1 MSTPISVIISQRAF
15 FVDVLSSFLTSA
27 RFTRHEYEE
36 YVQPLISFDTRT
48 ASSDSLTRSLEAA
61 HAIAFRSGLGSSLF
75 APDHPHFGVDDIKV
89 FAQRA
94 FVKDNVAVVGTNIE
108 ASTLNKLVDTSFAGV
123 SGASAVDETPASH
136 YFGGETRLEAAHGG
150 LQTVFVGFGTTNV
163 SASAELATLAAH
175 LSTTSSVKWARGLSP
190 MVQAILEGTSVQSLY
205 LPYSD
210 AGLFGLVVSGRTA
223 EGVKE
228 AGKVAVEVLKNSTK
242 GLTEDELKSALAKAK
257 FGAASAVESREGLIR
272 DLGAKVMFESL
283 AGLTEWLDFV
293 DFRGRY
299 VY

>member
-1 MSTPISVIISQRAF
+1 MSFLLNEPKLCRPNNCQRKF

-27 RFTRHEYEE
+27 RFTRHEFED

-48 ASSDSLTRSLEAA
+48 ASSNSLTRSLEAA

-75 APDHPHFGVDDIKV
+75 APDHPHFSVDDIKA

-94 FVKDNVAVVGTNIE
+94 FVKDNVAVIGTNIE
-108 ASTLNKLVDTSFAGV
+108 ASTLNKLVDASFVGVAG
-123 SGASAVDETPASH
+123 ANAVDGVIETPASR
-136 YFGGETRLEAAHGG
+136 YFGGETRLEAAHDG
-150 LQTVFVGFGTTNV
+150 LQTVFIGFGTTNI
-163 SASAELATLAAH
+163 STSAELATLAAH

-190 MVQAILEGTSVQSLY
+190 MVQAIPEGTSVQSLY

-210 AGLFGLVVSGRTA
+210 AGLFGLVVSGRTV

-228 AGKVAVEVLKNSTK
+228 AGKVAVEVLKKSTK
-242 GLTEDELKSALAKAK
+242 GLTEDELKIALAKAK

-272 DLGAKVMFESL
+272 DLGAKVMF
-283 AGLTEWLDFV
+283 
-293 DFRGRY
+293 
-299 VY
+299 